1 MKVYK
6 HLFVTFHR
14 GVCDLTPDP
23 GVQVER
29 SSRLSTYH
37 DNYVYKSTPKQVSD
51 GLTLY
56 AQYHCLLHVLYWEA
70 STLPRTSA
78 SLLVHV
84 MHGVMFN
91 QI

>member
-1 MKVYK
+1 M
-6 HLFVTFHR
+6 FVTFHR
-14 GVCDLTPDP
+14 GVCDLTSDP
-23 GVQVER
+23 GVRVER

-37 DNYVYKSTPKQVSD
+37 DMYAKALPNHVTD

-56 AQYHCLLHVLYWEA
+56 AQNHCLLHVLYWEA
-70 STLPRTSA
+70 GTLSRTSA

-91 QI
+91 Q